1 LEDGEVDAEL
11 LDEAARLT
19 AKEVQ
24 PITDVRSTEEYR
36 RHISGVLVKN
46 AIKQAIERAR

>member
-1 LEDGEVDAEL
+1 V
-11 LDEAARLT
+11 T

-36 RHISGVLVKN
+36 RHISGVLVKK
-46 AIKQAIERAR
+46 AIQRAVERAR